1 MGNYFSTK
9 NNNEK
14 EKIQLVE
21 TSNNTELETNN
32 LLSNDTEEINE
43 HIKDASNNSIIIS
56 EETNVN
62 KIIENAKVEIEYIIN
77 ESMQNVKEIKEIKDI
92 EEIKEIKDIEEI
104 KEIKDIEEI
113 KEINSNLEKA
123 IIFEKSENVTKVNSL
138 TEELTNSTQL
148 TQHVPLKIASKN
160 KKRNKK
166 SLIK

>member
-104 KEIKDIEEI
+104 KEI
-113 KEINSNLEKA
+113 NSNLEKA